1 MIEKLKAE
9 SYSLFPALVSFL
21 VYLYTLSPSVDFID
35 SGELTAVS
43 FTLGI
48 AHPTGYPLFTF
59 ISRVFLLLPLPL
71 RVISKANLFSALSS
85 SLAIFF
91 FAKFLISIADKK
103 AKDTKLF
110 ASLASLALSFSLFFW
125 EQALSFEVYSFQ
137 SFLISLVLYSLFK
150 FRSTGDLRYF
160 FFFSFLLG
168 LSFTNHLTIIF
179 LIPSVIYIF
188 ISEFR
193 REINFKISLF
203 SLVLFL
209 IGLTPFV
216 YLPIRAKTGS
226 FLNWG
231 DPSTL
236 ENFLNH
242 ITGKQ
247 YRVWAFS
254 SFEVMMRQISY
265 YVSTL
270 PENFGYFAILFALI
284 GLVKILKFDKKI
296 SRFTLIAFITCLL
309 ISSNYDIH
317 DIDAYFLVSYFIL
330 AVWIFHGMTHL
341 PSRIPKPFVVAFGV
355 VCIISTIGFNF
366 KKVNKSENFLPE
378 NYTLNILNNLKRN
391 AIVIS
396 YQWDYFVSPALY
408 FQLVEGIRK
417 DVVVIDKELLRRSWY
432 IKQLEKNYP
441 WLIQKSSEEVNAF
454 LVELYKFEH
463 NLPYDPMVIEEKFI
477 KMINSFI
484 DKNIEE
490 RPVYVGIEIEP
501 EIGKKYNRVPEGFMF
516 VLYKDGD
523 YKDYNFAGFE
533 VKGRIYNKYFDN
545 LLNLI
550 VKMILNRGIYE
561 FKHGKR
567 DKAKFYFEEALRIKP
582 ESVEAKLWLERAVK
596 GG

>member
-1 MIEKLKAE
+1 
-9 SYSLFPALVSFL
+9 
-21 VYLYTLSPSVDFID
+21 
-35 SGELTAVS
+35 
-43 FTLGI
+43 
-48 AHPTGYPLFTF
+48 
-59 ISRVFLLLPLPL
+59 
-71 RVISKANLFSALSS
+71 
-85 SLAIFF
+85 
-91 FAKFLISIADKK
+91 
-103 AKDTKLF
+103 
-110 ASLASLALSFSLFFW
+110 
-125 EQALSFEVYSFQ
+125 
-137 SFLISLVLYSLFK
+137 
-150 FRSTGDLRYF
+150 
-160 FFFSFLLG
+160 
-168 LSFTNHLTIIF
+168 
-179 LIPSVIYIF
+179 
-188 ISEFR
+188 
-193 REINFKISLF
+193 
-203 SLVLFL
+203 
-209 IGLTPFV
+209 LTPFV

-284 GLVKILKFDKKI
+284 GLVKILKFDKEI

-317 DIDAYFLVSYFIL
+317 DIDAYFLVSHFIL